1 MTFSKMDGH
10 KFEELIS
17 ELLKRMGF
25 SVERKSLTGDNGVDI
40 IAYSKHPITG
50 GKYIIQCKNWNQPV
64 GEPVIRDFFG
74 TILNEHAVKGILMT
88 SSNFSTKAREF
99 AEGKNIELID
109 GGELKKILEQY
120 SLKNENS
127 ISSGNFI
134 DDKSFDKERYLYLKS
149 RIEEDRK
156 EKLHY
161 ERMQEFFFPYV
172 IDIDKAKINKA
183 GLIDEY
189 LALSEE
195 YIKRF
200 CRGRGGSL
208 ACKSDLLYLNCLL
221 LLLKGEIFKAVETY
235 VNFTDV
241 LNEYLGLTN
250 YSSSK
255 FWSRPDPIKVDLFS
269 ILNFFSICVSFP
281 EGIQEFKGKKLFYFP
296 NFFPNFRN
304 MIEEKILEVKREINK
319 RIWQEKEINK
329 RIKKVENLRKRLQSP
344 SGRKWDWELKKEL
357 EQAEKELEA
366 FIYSN
371 SAQKKENPRTTPFLV
386 LCKKVPLNAVVSAYY
401 QENFEEIKLQ
411 LIQNKGLLEILIK
424 DLGGE
429 VKKWETKPKI
439 RRGAIPNK
447 KLNVG
452 RGATPNKKLKVGRR
466 ATPNKKL
473 NVDVSYDYGY
483 IDIRG
488 ATPDQKFDP
497 KKLDPRLRP
506 FIKKTD

>member
-120 SLKNENS
+120 SLKNEKS

-189 LALSEE
+189 LALNEE

-235 VNFTDV
+235 LNFTDV

-250 YSSSK
+250 FPSSI

-296 NFFPNFRN
+296 NFRN
-304 MIEEKILEVKREINK
+304 MIKEEILELKREIN
-319 RIWQEKEINK
+319 RSIWQKEEKDKI
-329 RIKKVENLRKRLQSP
+329 IKKVENLRKRLQSP
-344 SGRKWDWELKKEL
+344 SGRKWDWELRIEL
-357 EQAEKELEA
+357 EQAERKLEA
-366 FIYSN
+366 F

-386 LCKKVPLNAVVSAYY
+386 LCKEVPLNALVSAYY
-401 QENFEEIKLQ
+401 NENFEEIKLQ

-439 RRGAIPNK
+439 RRGATPNK
-447 KLNVG
+447 KLN
-452 RGATPNKKLKVGRR
+452 VGRR

-488 ATPDQKFDP
+488 ATPDQKFGP